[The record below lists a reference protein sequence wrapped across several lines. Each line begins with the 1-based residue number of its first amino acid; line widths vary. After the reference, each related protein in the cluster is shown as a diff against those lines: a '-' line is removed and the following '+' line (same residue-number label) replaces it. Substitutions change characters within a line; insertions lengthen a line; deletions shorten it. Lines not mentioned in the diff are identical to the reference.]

1 VISINYN
8 KATYFICHF
17 HSFNSLAI
25 NQKKFNEERQKLSP
39 ILCDI
44 GAMENQ
50 TTFTS
55 KWSDETILDLI
66 RNLRNDL
73 IKDFLDERFLKE
85 YLANTYG
92 IRDISNVKIEFIK
105 KELKSLL
112 IAPVN
117 VTHYKPVIEKIRS
130 SDTASLSEGNEQL
143 FYAEIETI
151 LKAYMY

>member
-1 VISINYN
+1 MVLINFL
-8 KATYFICHF
+8 T
-17 HSFNSLAI
+17 L
-25 NQKKFNEERQKLSP
+25 RQKLSL

-50 TTFTS
+50 ATLAS
-55 KWSDETILDLI
+55 KWSDETIIDLI
-66 RNLRNDL
+66 RRLRNDL

-85 YLANTYG
+85 YLANSFG
-92 IRDISNVKIEFIK
+92 MREISNVKIEFIK

-117 VTHYKPVIEKIRS
+117 ISHYQPVIEKIRS

-143 FYAEIETI
+143 FYAEVEGI

>member
-1 VISINYN
+1 MVLIN
-8 KATYFICHF
+8 F
-17 HSFNSLAI
+17 LRL
-25 NQKKFNEERQKLSP
+25 RQKLSS
-39 ILCDI
+39 ILYDI

-50 TTFTS
+50 ATLAS
-55 KWSDETILDLI
+55 KWSDETIIDLI
-66 RNLRNDL
+66 RRLRNDL

-85 YLANTYG
+85 YLANSFG
-92 IRDISNVKIEFIK
+92 MREISNVKIEFIK

-117 VTHYKPVIEKIRS
+117 IPHYQPVIEKIRS

-143 FYAEIETI
+143 FYAELEAI

>member
-1 VISINYN
+1 
-8 KATYFICHF
+8 
-17 HSFNSLAI
+17 
-25 NQKKFNEERQKLSP
+25 
-39 ILCDI
+39 LCDI

-92 IRDISNVKIEFIK
+92 IREISNVKVEFIK

-117 VTHYKPVIEKIRS
+117 VVHYKPVIEKIRL

>member
-1 VISINYN
+1 
-8 KATYFICHF
+8 
-17 HSFNSLAI
+17 
-25 NQKKFNEERQKLSP
+25 
-39 ILCDI
+39 
-44 GAMENQ
+44 MENQ
-50 TTFTS
+50 ATLAS

-92 IRDISNVKIEFIK
+92 VREISNVKIEFIK

-117 VTHYKPVIEKIRS
+117 VTHYKPVIEKIRL

-143 FYAEIETI
+143 FYAEVEAI
-151 LKAYMY
+151 LKTYMY